1 VDEDMR
7 VSDDYN
13 KDSPQD
19 ETAEIDGE
27 MLLVG

>member
-1 VDEDMR
+1 

>member
-1 VDEDMR
+1 MR

-19 ETAEIDGE
+19 ETAEIDGG